1 MPNQQPSNSEYNITN
16 NIGYGFPQEGG
27 PKKAVTDPYQV
38 INKLTEETG
47 GYLPLFKTL
56 VSIPWP
62 ALLKRAPLLV
72 QMAEAL
78 LLGTTHGRKDGSSPD
93 ENASLRERISALEAH
108 DRRDAELV
116 KQLAEQV
123 EALTLTVR
131 IMAARQKAVLWMA
144 GLGFGLLFAAL
155 VAGLL
160 LRP

>member
-1 MPNQQPSNSEYNITN
+1 MS
-16 NIGYGFPQEGG
+16 
-27 PKKAVTDPYQV
+27 
-38 INKLTEETG
+38 
-47 GYLPLFKTL
+47 LPLFKTL

-62 ALLKRAPLLV
+62 TLLRRAPLLV

-78 LLGTTHGRKDGSSPD
+78 LIGTSHTRKDGAVSD
-93 ENASLRERISALEAH
+93 ETAALRERISALEAH

-131 IMAARQKAVLWMA
+131 IMAARQQALFWMA
-144 GLGFGLLFAAL
+144 GLGFCLLFAVL
-155 VAGLL
+155 VLGLL

>member
-1 MPNQQPSNSEYNITN
+1 MS
-16 NIGYGFPQEGG
+16 
-27 PKKAVTDPYQV
+27 
-38 INKLTEETG
+38 
-47 GYLPLFKTL
+47 LPLFKTL

-78 LLGTTHGRKDGSSPD
+78 LLGTTHGRKEGPAAD
-93 ENASLRERISALEAH
+93 ETASLRERISALEAH

-131 IMAARQKAVLWMA
+131 IMAARQKAIFWMA

-155 VAGLL
+155 VAGFL

>member
-1 MPNQQPSNSEYNITN
+1 MS
-16 NIGYGFPQEGG
+16 
-27 PKKAVTDPYQV
+27 
-38 INKLTEETG
+38 
-47 GYLPLFKTL
+47 LPLFKTL

-62 ALLKRAPLLV
+62 TLLKRAPLLV

-78 LLGTTHGRKDGSSPD
+78 LMGTMHTRKDGSVAD
-93 ENASLRERISALEAH
+93 ETASLRERISALEAH
-108 DRRDAELV
+108 DHRDAELV

-131 IMAARQKAVLWMA
+131 IMAARQKAIFWMA

>member
-1 MPNQQPSNSEYNITN
+1 MS
-16 NIGYGFPQEGG
+16 
-27 PKKAVTDPYQV
+27 
-38 INKLTEETG
+38 
-47 GYLPLFKTL
+47 LPLFKTL

-62 ALLKRAPLLV
+62 TLLKRAPLLV

-78 LLGTTHGRKDGSSPD
+78 LLGTTHSRKDGAAAD
-93 ENASLRERISALEAH
+93 ESASLRERISALEAH

-131 IMAARQKAVLWMA
+131 IMAARQKAIFWMA

>member
-1 MPNQQPSNSEYNITN
+1 MEDYSMS
-16 NIGYGFPQEGG
+16 
-27 PKKAVTDPYQV
+27 
-38 INKLTEETG
+38 
-47 GYLPLFKTL
+47 LPLFKTL

-62 ALLKRAPLLV
+62 TLLRRAPLLV

-78 LLGTTHGRKDGSSPD
+78 LIGTSHSRKDGAVSN
-93 ENASLRERISALEAH
+93 ETAALRERISALEAH

-131 IMAARQKAVLWMA
+131 IMAARQQALLWMA
-144 GLGFGLLFAAL
+144 GLGFCLLIAAL
-155 VAGLL
+155 VLGLL